1 MKTHYFYNPRIQCA
15 LQVYDTFESD
25 KQARQYAESHALSVG
40 VDMTMG
46 PTGQWIVLR
55 EDEETLDKSVYV
67 GDENEYIQGLI
78 EQMKK
83 EGKIGEDMLKKRIDR

>member
-1 MKTHYFYNPRIQCA
+1 
-15 LQVYDTFESD
+15 
-25 KQARQYAESHALSVG
+25 
-40 VDMTMG
+40 MTMG

-55 EDEETLDKSVYV
+55 EDEETLDKAVYV